1 MTQKFI
7 CAHIETPEQIFTWL
21 IANRD
26 KISKGK
32 LYNKRISL
40 MIFASNGSVT
50 FNTVAAYTDMPDD
63 TPKDSLLKVYDALGN
78 VFKQILTDIGN
89 IPVGLSNVTVLGI
102 SNF

>member
-1 MTQKFI
+1 
-7 CAHIETPEQIFTWL
+7 
-21 IANRD
+21 
-26 KISKGK
+26 
-32 LYNKRISL
+32 

>member
-40 MIFASNGSVT
+40 MIFANNGSVT

-63 TPKDSLLKVYDALGN
+63 IPKDSLLKVFDALGN

-89 IPVGLSNVTVLGI
+89 IPVGLSNVTVLGV